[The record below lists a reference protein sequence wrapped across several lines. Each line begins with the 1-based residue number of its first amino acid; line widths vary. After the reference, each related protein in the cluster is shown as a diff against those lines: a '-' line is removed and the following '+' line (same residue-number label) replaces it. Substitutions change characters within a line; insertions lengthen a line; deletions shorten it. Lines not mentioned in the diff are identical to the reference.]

1 MDFHF
6 SFQPVEACQ
15 VYRRTVGNNPL
26 TFDDGAY
33 TAYADDSDDDEISV
47 ETDDEA
53 SDADQP
59 QQQSSSSDVQAPA
72 KSPPK
77 KFSKSQNRYCTWLL
91 LEHQNTQHMFMK
103 LQTSTVQHSGFESV
117 YVIFFCLST
126 QSFLSL
132 LSS

>member
-77 KFSKSQNRYCTWLL
+77 KFSKSQNRYCILYMAFT
-91 LEHQNTQHMFMK
+91 
-103 LQTSTVQHSGFESV
+103 
-117 YVIFFCLST
+117 
-126 QSFLSL
+126 
-132 LSS
+132 